1 VSAAKAAADYY
12 VQCLTEEGREPSYKE
27 LAKAAERSES
37 WGAQQLRALR
47 KAQQWTPEDDAAA
60 LAATKAADTGG
71 REVPEADSK
80 PAEGRTEARAAVR
93 QPFAARG
100 VVWVAFLLGLG
111 ASVAANVEAAQD
123 GIGPKVAAGF
133 ASIALLLSVEIL
145 ARFRTSAKGR
155 WLLYGGTGVIAAVA
169 AVVSYGHMRS
179 LLLEYG
185 ESNLAATILPLA
197 PDGLILVSC
206 VALMTMQRGK

>member
-1 VSAAKAAADYY
+1 MSAADIAAELYSTRVAAG
-12 VQCLTEEGREPSYKE
+12 EEPSYKE
-27 LAKAAERSES
+27 LAKAAGRSES
-37 WGAQQLRALR
+37 WGAQQLRKLR
-47 KAQQWTPEDDAAA
+47 AS
-60 LAATKAADTGG
+60 
-71 REVPEADSK
+71 SK
-80 PAEGRTEARAAVR
+80 PAKAPEPKLVPTEAPVVDKPAEARTEAPVSIR

-111 ASVAANVEAAQD
+111 ASVAANVEAAAD

-155 WLLYGGTGVIAAVA
+155 WLLYSGTAVIAAVA

-206 VALMTMQRGK
+206 VALMTMTKEEK